1 MKVINV
7 NKKARFNYEILDTY
21 EAGLSLTGSEIKSIR
36 NNDVSI
42 NEAFVVIRKNEA
54 FVINMHID
62 NYKFTASYKPDPD
75 RTRKLLL
82 HKQEIKKILQ
92 RIKLE
97 KLTVVALRVYLKG
110 NYAKLEIGLGKG
122 KKLHDKREAIKKRDS
137 ERLRNR

>member
-1 MKVINV
+1 MKVISV

-54 FVINMHID
+54 FVINMHIA

-82 HKQEIKKILQ
+82 HKREIKKILQ

-97 KLTVVALRVYLKG
+97 KLTVVVLRVYLKG